1 MVQGRAG
8 LWAPARSKETSA
20 GDLVEGEREQS
31 NEADS
36 SWGSWSF
43 SDALALQ
50 CRPRR
55 QDVVPAERQC
65 KVFSQRLEAVAILL
79 VVTKAVREFCSL
91 QKEEETWLLQI
102 AQTLL
107 LLLFHQS

>member
-1 MVQGRAG
+1 MRVDGAGTGRSVGAGQVQG
-8 LWAPARSKETSA
+8 TFA
-20 GDLVEGEREQS
+20 GDLVEGERERS
-31 NEADS
+31 NEVDS

-65 KVFSQRLEAVAILL
+65 KVFSDNLSVWR
-79 VVTKAVREFCSL
+79 
-91 QKEEETWLLQI
+91 
-102 AQTLL
+102 
-107 LLLFHQS
+107 QSPAF